1 MAGREIGELRRGEE
15 SVGGDMG
22 VGVGVGAG
30 AGVGV
35 RMRVRRTL
43 VGRRRSALST
53 QQQCSLLSST
63 QVRAACV
70 SCGFWRRVVWQLGS
84 GN

>member
-30 AGVGV
+30 VGV

-53 QQQCSLLSST
+53 QQQCALLSST

>member
-30 AGVGV
+30 VGV

-53 QQQCSLLSST
+53 QHSAEACTIIQYSSPRSLREL
-63 QVRAACV
+63 RLLAAC
-70 SCGFWRRVVWQLGS
+70 GLAARQW
-84 GN
+84 